1 MFAESTFVVSIPAGF
16 KLDFGFLVF
25 DVVLISKSR
34 FFLYVFL
41 DFRNVCI
48 QCKCRFFRSLVHNL
62 SERMRLLQ

>member
-34 FFLYVFL
+34 FFCMPFSIFVTFAYNVNVGFL
-41 DFRNVCI
+41 G
-48 QCKCRFFRSLVHNL
+48 LL
-62 SERMRLLQ
+62 SII